1 MSINMKTLTQAFAK
15 TAAVIEKT
23 VHTTVQ
29 SAVQEVTG
37 PKALQDYEL
46 LHQIGSA
53 GPGLAWKLYSA
64 KARDGTHPHQ
74 YPRVCVWVLDK
85 KAMSKARACAGLSK
99 AVEDSFFN
107 LIRADAVRLVRLRHP
122 GVVHVVQA
130 LDENKNA
137 MAMVTEPLFASVANA
152 LGNVDNVAKVPKE
165 LKEILLRGPT
175 HWEKSFS
182 VVCWLPAKPKKA
194 LKGSRRE
201 TVPVGGDTNCT
212 SHGRGVSIEM
222 GLVEVKHGLLQI
234 AECLNF
240 LHNDARIVH
249 QAISPENVLITSSG
263 AWKFGGFGFATSTDK
278 ASGDCANVQAFHYG
292 EYDTEDS
299 VMPLQPS
306 LNYTAPELVR
316 SKASSAGCSSDIFS
330 FGCLAYHLIARKP
343 LFACHNNVKTY
354 MNTLTYLPNEAFSSI
369 PPELIHDLQRM
380 LSANE
385 SVRPS
390 ALDFTGSPFFRDDTR
405 LRALRFLDHLLEK
418 DNMQKSEFLKALS
431 DMWKDF
437 DSRVLRYKVLPP
449 LCAELRNLVMQ
460 PLILPMV
467 LMIAESQDKD
477 DFKLVTSPVLMPV
490 LSNAAG
496 EAMLLLLKNAEL
508 IINKTSSEHLES
520 HLLPMFVRAYDDSDS
535 RIQEEAL
542 RKSAFLAKQLDLQL
556 VKQAI
561 LPRIHGLALKTTV
574 SAVRVNALLCLGDL
588 VHTLDKGSVQDVLQT
603 IQQCTAVDR
612 SAPTLLCTLGVS
624 NSVLKKYGV
633 EFTAEHVLPLLTP
646 LLTAQQLNVQ
656 QFTKYMLFVKDV
668 LRKIEEKRG
677 VISTDSGTP
686 DVKHAVTANGLQ
698 SQALSNA
705 SGTVAP
711 AKSSPAWDEAWGS
724 AHRGAANATAT
735 TTADGIQS
743 QALSNASGTV
753 ALAKSSPAW
762 DEEWGSANR
771 GTATTTADGIQC
783 QALSNASGT
792 VAPAKS
798 NPEWDEEWGST
809 SSRASNATTTT
820 AADGLQSQALSN
832 TSGTVALAKCS
843 PAWDENWGST
853 TSRAANANA
862 TTTGDGLQSQ
872 AFSNASGTVAPAKSS
887 SSWDEDRSSTNRGA
901 ANATAG
907 GVQSQALSNASGT
920 AAPAKSCSAWG
931 EDRDSTNRGAATATA
946 HQPSKANSS
955 IHSNLGDKSSEPTP
969 WQSHSPIMSTISSQQ
984 MHAPCPAVD
993 TEWSPASS
1001 SNGTSSPSNFDDLDP
1016 FANWPPRP
1024 SASNSSGTLNNGTTM
1039 GQATNKSGS
1048 SSITS
1053 IPSNMNYHTDNSN
1066 WSFTNNQNSGQISH
1080 PNHRNPT
1087 INATIPNTGNL
1098 QSSMGFLKQ
1107 KQGISVPISSYNNQ
1121 KPADLGSTFGSS
1133 KSAPRLAPP
1142 PSTAVGR
1149 GANSASR
1156 ATHATPTYR
1165 QPSLLDLF

>member
-1 MSINMKTLTQAFAK
+1 MSINMKTLTHAFAK

-74 YPRVCVWVLDK
+74 YPTVCVWILDK

-99 AVEDSFFN
+99 VVEDSFFN
-107 LIRADAVRLVRLRHP
+107 LIRADAVRLARLRHP

-165 LKEILLRGPT
+165 LKEI
-175 HWEKSFS
+175 
-182 VVCWLPAKPKKA
+182 
-194 LKGSRRE
+194 
-201 TVPVGGDTNCT
+201 
-212 SHGRGVSIEM
+212 EM
-222 GLVEVKHGLLQI
+222 DLVEVKHGLLQI

-240 LHNDARIVH
+240 LHSNARIVH
-249 QAISPENVLITSSG
+249 RAISPENVLITSSG
-263 AWKFGGFGFATSTDK
+263 AWKFGGFSFATSTDK

-369 PPELIHDLQRM
+369 PQELIHDLQRM

-390 ALDFTGSPFFRDDTR
+390 ALDFTGSPFLQDDTR

-449 LCAELRNLVMQ
+449 LCAELRNLVMR

-467 LMIAESQDKD
+467 LMIAESQDKN

-535 RIQEEAL
+535 RIQEEVL

-574 SAVRVNALLCLGDL
+574 AAVRVNALLCLGDL

-656 QFTKYMLFVKDV
+656 QFTKYMLFFKDV

-677 VISTDSGTP
+677 VISTDFGTP

-705 SGTVAP
+705 SGIVAP
-711 AKSSPAWDEAWGS
+711 AKSSPAWDEAWGF

-743 QALSNASGTV
+743 QALSNTSGTV

-771 GTATTTADGIQC
+771 GAATTTADGIQS

-798 NPEWDEEWGST
+798 NPERDEEWGFT
-809 SSRASNATTTT
+809 SSRASNATTST

-832 TSGTVALAKCS
+832 TSGTLALAKSS

-853 TSRAANANA
+853 TSRAANANV
-862 TTTGDGLQSQ
+862 TTTGNGLRSQ

-887 SSWDEDRSSTNRGA
+887 SSWDEDRGSTNRGA

-931 EDRDSTNRGAATATA
+931 EDGDSTNRGAATA
-946 HQPSKANSS
+946 HQPSKANLS
-955 IHSNLGDKSSEPTP
+955 IHSNLGYKSSEPTP

-984 MHAPCPAVD
+984 MHASCPAVD
-993 TEWSPASS
+993 TEWHPASS
-1001 SNGTSSPSNFDDLDP
+1001 SNGTSSLSNFDDLDP

-1024 SASNSSGTLNNGTTM
+1024 SASNSSGTLNNGTNM
-1039 GQATNKSGS
+1039 GQATNKSRS

-1053 IPSNMNYHTDNSN
+1053 IPNNMNYHTDDSN

-1087 INATIPNTGNL
+1087 INATISNNGNL

-1107 KQGISVPISSYNNQ
+1107 NQAISVPVSSYNNQ
-1121 KPADLGSTFGSS
+1121 KPAYLGSKFGSS

-1156 ATHATPTYR
+1156 ATHATPTSQ

>member
-15 TAAVIEKT
+15 TAAVIAKT

-64 KARDGTHPHQ
+64 KAREGTHRHQ
-74 YPRVCVWVLDK
+74 YPTVCVWVLDK

-137 MAMVTEPLFASVANA
+137 MAMVTEPLFASVDNA

-165 LKEILLRGPT
+165 LKEI
-175 HWEKSFS
+175 
-182 VVCWLPAKPKKA
+182 
-194 LKGSRRE
+194 
-201 TVPVGGDTNCT
+201 
-212 SHGRGVSIEM
+212 EM
-222 GLVEVKHGLLQI
+222 GLVEVKHGLRQV

-240 LHNDARIVH
+240 LHNNARIVH
-249 QAISPENVLITSSG
+249 RAISPENVLITSSG

-369 PPELIHDLQRM
+369 PQEVIHDLQRM

-418 DNMQKSEFLKALS
+418 DSMQKSEFLKALS

-460 PLILPMV
+460 PLILPIV
-467 LMIAESQDKD
+467 LMVAESQDKN

-535 RIQEEAL
+535 SIQEEVL

-574 SAVRVNALLCLGDL
+574 AVVRVNALLCLGDL

-612 SAPTLLCTLGVS
+612 FAPTLLCTLGVS

-698 SQALSNA
+698 SQVLSNA

-743 QALSNASGTV
+743 QALSNTSGAV

-762 DEEWGSANR
+762 DEEWGSANS
-771 GTATTTADGIQC
+771 GAATTTANGIQS
-783 QALSNASGT
+783 QALSNASGA

-809 SSRASNATTTT
+809 SSRTSNATTTT
-820 AADGLQSQALSN
+820 AADGLQSQALSY
-832 TSGTVALAKCS
+832 TSGTVALAKS
-843 PAWDENWGST
+843 GPAWDENWGST
-853 TSRAANANA
+853 TCRAANANA
-862 TTTGDGLQSQ
+862 NVTTTGDGLRSQ
-872 AFSNASGTVAPAKSS
+872 AFSNVSGTVAPAESS
-887 SSWDEDRSSTNRGA
+887 SSWDEDRGSTNRGA

-920 AAPAKSCSAWG
+920 AAPSKSCSPWG
-931 EDRDSTNRGAATATA
+931 EDGDSTNQGAATATATA
-946 HQPSKANSS
+946 HQPSKANLS
-955 IHSNLGDKSSEPTP
+955 IHSTLGYKSSEPTP

-984 MHAPCPAVD
+984 MHASCPAVG
-993 TEWSPASS
+993 TEWPPASS

-1024 SASNSSGTLNNGTTM
+1024 SALNSSGTLNNGTTM

-1053 IPSNMNYHTDNSN
+1053 IPNDMNYHTDNSN

-1087 INATIPNTGNL
+1087 INATIPDNGNL

-1107 KQGISVPISSYNNQ
+1107 NQGISVPVRLYNNQ

-1156 ATHATPTYR
+1156 ATHATPTSQ
-1165 QPSLLDLF
+1165 QPSLLDLFR